1 MGALDVIRARL
12 AAQKTAAAQQPPS
25 VEAGTVQ
32 HKVSVSPSVS
42 TGAAASRTA
51 SPASGA
57 NPAGTP
63 QVSTANDGMATSHAS
78 PRRSDSEQPSTAEG
92 HPSLAGLSGI
102 QLMLAK
108 RRLAEQQPAAT
119 VARTSGVSS
128 GQAVGQVGRSV
139 KTEVT
144 VTQTASPALAQQVLT
159 PAQRAIQMAQEKLAK
174 REEAGFYNVRD
185 ADKLPQ
191 ELPADVVAEKLRNLD
206 AALELRTPDLPVL
219 LIEINKN
226 LRQYDELAYCLTDDQ
241 LGLIVQSNLSVKSVE
256 LTKQKITTK
265 GGKVKA
271 DALAQLDVDD
281 MF

>member
-12 AAQKTAAAQQPPS
+12 AAQKTAAAQQPTS
-25 VEAGTVQ
+25 AEAGVSHHVRQPNGAITPATLPANTAPTKPTVQ
-32 HKVSVSPSVS
+32 SS
-42 TGAAASRTA
+42 
-51 SPASGA
+51 
-57 NPAGTP
+57 AG
-63 QVSTANDGMATSHAS
+63 H
-78 PRRSDSEQPSTAEG
+78 SDSGQPTEAAE

-108 RRLAEQQPAAT
+108 RRLAEQQPAPT